1 MEPGNGT
8 EQVEPAPR
16 RGAAAFV
23 AALILYYVVYSVV
36 FADRLGGY
44 FSDVLKHFD
53 FVRRLL

>member
-16 RGAAAFV
+16 RGAAVFV
-23 AALILYYVVYSVV
+23 AALVLYYVVYYVV
-36 FADRLGGY
+36 FAGRLGGY
-44 FSDVLKHFD
+44 FSDVLKHFH